1 MLASRLPCHAG
12 EGLGGLDFYVGFAI
26 ISVEDAGADAS
37 IDPVENGGQYNNIR
51 GKHHAIRQFRHHR
64 LTNLPPWVW
73 RHSHSAHRPAGT
85 RELLIAAHK
94 AGINYIDTARAYTV
108 SEAWIGQSLEEAG
121 LRDDFILA
129 TKCRA
134 LTKADMEAEI
144 ATSLKNLRTDHI
156 ELFQFHN
163 PSLDGLKTIL
173 APGGAMEALLE
184 AKARGIVRH
193 IGITAHLPPCLRPRW
208 TSPRS
213 RRSCSRT
220 TSWSSRQGAD
230 RPLRRG
236 GQALST

>member
-1 MLASRLPCHAG
+1 MQYVNFGTTGLQISRLG
-12 EGLGGLDFYVGFAI
+12 FGGI
-26 ISVEDAGADAS
+26 PIQR
-37 IDPVENGGQYNNIR
+37 IDQP
-51 GKHHAIRQFRHHR
+51 
-64 LTNLPPWVW
+64 
-73 RHSHSAHRPAGT
+73 GT

-163 PSLDGLKTIL
+163 PSLDGLQTIL
-173 APGGAMEALLE
+173 APGGAMEALLRQRPG
-184 AKARGIVRH
+184 ASSGISASRR
-193 IGITAHLPPCLRPRW
+193 TWPLCLRPRW

-220 TSWSSRQGAD
+220 TSWSSRAG
-230 RPLRRG
+230 
-236 GQALST
+236 S